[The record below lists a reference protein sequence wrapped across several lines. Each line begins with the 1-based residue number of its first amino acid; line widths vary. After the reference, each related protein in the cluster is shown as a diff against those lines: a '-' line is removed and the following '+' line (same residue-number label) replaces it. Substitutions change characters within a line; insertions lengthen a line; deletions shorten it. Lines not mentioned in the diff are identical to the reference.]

1 MQQKDKRKIFFIS
14 KFSGEKPCPCRL
26 KQHHG
31 HEMMN
36 NCPCPPV
43 NAANKSKGKIQSR
56 RGERAEPVRESLDSP
71 VDSSSPLRI
80 KPRSIKDQTHP
91 APEPHAFGK
100 DLTRQARHPEK
111 KKVFKQL
118 SVPYKTPSGKKRERE
133 RGWESRRRH
142 IPQRKWGGAGNA
154 ARLTSSSGWLSASE
168 PAEGSDPEPAQT
180 RILRQPFLDRAMER
194 ADRDRRRFSQSE
206 SSGQVLCSAE
216 RARVRF
222 WSLGAEQDGSGWPL
236 CCASACF
243 CGGLACS
250 LAASACAALH
260 GVFIFLVGGLPPPR
274 ALLRFSFRSFPVRFY
289 NLTFATLGWTRD
301 GPFTRSRD

>member
-1 MQQKDKRKIFFIS
+1 
-14 KFSGEKPCPCRL
+14 
-26 KQHHG
+26 
-31 HEMMN
+31 MMN

-133 RGWESRRRH
+133 RVGEQETPHSAAQVGWRRERST
-142 IPQRKWGGAGNA
+142 PYLLVGVVVGVGAG
-154 ARLTSSSGWLSASE
+154 G
-168 PAEGSDPEPAQT
+168 G
-180 RILRQPFLDRAMER
+180 I
-194 ADRDRRRFSQSE
+194 
-206 SSGQVLCSAE
+206 
-216 RARVRF
+216 
-222 WSLGAEQDGSGWPL
+222 GSGAGADKDL
-236 CCASACF
+236 E
-243 CGGLACS
+243 
-250 LAASACAALH
+250 AAVLGPRH
-260 GVFIFLVGGLPPPR
+260 GAG
-274 ALLRFSFRSFPVRFY
+274 
-289 NLTFATLGWTRD
+289 
-301 GPFTRSRD
+301 